1 MKISPRLLIALT
13 LLLLFVGFSLVPPS
27 ESPESN
33 NSPTEIVPEQSDTP
47 QSETVPVPC
56 EQSTQEAIEITVNS
70 QTQAFAQDNFELA
83 YSFASP
89 SFRSSVS
96 LDGFVAII
104 AGSYGPLIESSEL
117 RFSDCL
123 ANSNGGFA
131 LIDVSFLQAGDFVYA
146 LRYLMVETSDGWR
159 VDGASD
165 LEVVGEG
172 T

>member
-1 MKISPRLLIALT
+1 MKISPRLLIAIS
-13 LLLLFVGFSLVPPS
+13 LLILFIGFSLLPQS
-27 ESPESN
+27 ESPEATNAPSE
-33 NSPTEIVPEQSDTP
+33 TAPEQSDSP
-47 QSETVPVPC
+47 QSNATPVAC
-56 EQSTQEAIEITVNS
+56 EQDTQEAIELTVNS
-70 QTQAFAQDNFELA
+70 QTQAFAQNNYELA

-96 LDGFVAII
+96 LQGFVAII
-104 AGSYGPLIESSEL
+104 AGSYGPLIESSKL

-123 ANSNGGFA
+123 ANPDGGFA

-146 LRYLMVETSDGWR
+146 LRYLMVETSAGWR